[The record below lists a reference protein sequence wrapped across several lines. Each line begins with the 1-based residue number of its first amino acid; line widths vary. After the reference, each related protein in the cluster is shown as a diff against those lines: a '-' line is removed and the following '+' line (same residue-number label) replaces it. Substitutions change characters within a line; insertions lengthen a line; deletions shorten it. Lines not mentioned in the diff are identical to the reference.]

1 MDRLSKLRSR
11 VLLKQPFF
19 GTLLMTSPLVET
31 SSVPTA
37 ATDMRSIFYNPDF
50 FAKLTDDEVIF
61 VLAHEVLH
69 IAFKHGLRAQS
80 RDRLVW
86 NYATDYQI
94 NAILV
99 EQGLT
104 MPTGGL
110 LDKNYSN
117 RGAEIVYDELIQDK
131 DKDKDKDGSGQGQ
144 GQPGDDDQIG
154 GGLASDLMDPAD
166 MSPSEQ
172 AARSQQIDQQVAQ
185 AANMAR
191 MAGKL
196 SGSLERAVSE
206 ILDPAAPWH
215 ELLRD
220 YMTRNTNDDETWSR
234 RNRRFG
240 SVYLP
245 TRHNQRM
252 GEIVVIGDTSG
263 SITEHDIN
271 RIASEVS
278 AIADIM
284 QPERIRVVWADT
296 EVKGEQVFEVGEP
309 IALKPVGYGGTDMR
323 VPIAHVEQYEPV
335 VAVMVTDGYTPWPV
349 EPAYPLIVCCTT
361 DIDVPIG
368 QVVRV

>member
-1 MDRLSKLRSR
+1 M
-11 VLLKQPFF
+11 LLKQPFF

-31 SSVPTA
+31 HTVPTA

-69 IAFKHGLRAQS
+69 IAFKHGLRMQT
-80 RDRLVW
+80 RDRKVW

-94 NAILV
+94 NAILA
-99 EQGLT
+99 EQGFT
-104 MPTGGL
+104 MPEGGL
-110 LDKNYSN
+110 LDTRYSD
-117 RGAEIVYDELIQDK
+117 RGAEVVYDELMQKQD
-131 DKDKDKDGSGQGQ
+131 DQGQGQ
-144 GQPGDDDQIG
+144 GQGQGQSGDDQPG
-154 GGLASDLMDPAD
+154 GGLASDLVDPAD
-166 MSPSEQ
+166 MSAAEQ
-172 AARSQQIDQQVAQ
+172 AQRSQQIDQQVAQ

-206 ILDPAAPWH
+206 VLDPAAPWY

-240 SVYLP
+240 AVYLP
-245 TRHNQRM
+245 SRHNQRM

-278 AIADIM
+278 AIADVM
-284 QPERIRVVWADT
+284 QPERIRMVWADT

-309 IALKPVGYGGTDMR
+309 INLKPVGYGGTDMR

-335 VAVMVTDGYTPWPV
+335 VAVMVTDGYTPWPA
-349 EPAYPLIVCCTT
+349 EPSYPLIVCCTT
-361 DIDVPIG
+361 SVSVPIG

>member
-1 MDRLSKLRSR
+1 MDRISKLRSR
-11 VLLKQPFF
+11 ILLKQPFF

-31 SSVPTA
+31 HDIPTA

-50 FAKLTDDEVIF
+50 FAKLTDDEVVF

-69 IAFKHGLRAQS
+69 IAFKHGLRMQT
-80 RDRLVW
+80 RDRMLW

-99 EQGLT
+99 DQGFT
-104 MPTGGL
+104 MPEGGL
-110 LDKNYSN
+110 LDQQYAH
-117 RGAEIVYDELIQDK
+117 RGAEVVYDELLQDQ
-131 DKDKDKDGSGQGQ
+131 DDDRGQGQ
-144 GQPGDDDQIG
+144 GQPGDGQPQPG
-154 GGLASDLMDPAD
+154 GGLASDLIDPAD
-166 MSPSEQ
+166 MSPDEQ
-172 AARSQQIDQQVAQ
+172 QARSRQIDQQVAQ

-263 SITEHDIN
+263 SITEQEIN

-278 AIADIM
+278 AIADVM
-284 QPERIRVVWADT
+284 QPERIRMVWADT
-296 EVKGEQVFEVGEP
+296 SVKGEQVFEVGEP
-309 IALKPVGYGGTDMR
+309 IDLKPVGYGGTDMR

-335 VAVMVTDGYTPWPV
+335 VAVMVTDGYTPWPA
-349 EPAYPLIVCCTT
+349 EPSYPLIVCCTT
-361 DIDVPIG
+361 DTDVPIG